1 MERTAGATSGV
12 LGLPALALGLGA
24 LALGQALQ
32 VSNGHV
38 DPVAIRWLSLA
49 LALALVGVVRPRLPW
64 RGSQGPRGGWERLVD
79 LALTGGAL
87 WQLWQLG
94 QGPPAVALTH
104 VSAARLHFFYGGFVV
119 AAALVCLVWVPRLQW
134 AAGVGLLLVH
144 FGLGAVL
151 IGSGVDP
158 HIDVYMIHRE
168 SLAALLDGRN
178 PYTLTFP
185 NIYSST
191 VMYGPE
197 QLAGGRL
204 NFGYC
209 YPPLSLFLGLPG
221 HLLGD
226 YRYSLLGAMTLS
238 GAMLMDLGRGRG
250 SVGTART
257 MRTGTLAAAALLYTP
272 RIFYVLEHGWTDSLV
287 ACLLVATI
295 WTAVRAKRLLPVV
308 LGLFVAAKQYTFLGL
323 PALGLLLPGRRPA
336 AEQWRLVVV
345 AVLVAA
351 GVTLPLMLWDVRR
364 FVWDVLVL
372 QFYSPFRA
380 DALSYLAWVAR
391 TSGHRL
397 PSLVGFLALVP
408 VLGLGLWRGARTPAG
423 GAAVVGCTYLVFFAF
438 NKQAFANY
446 YFFCLTAL
454 LAAVSAAAVERD
466 ES

>member
-1 MERTAGATSGV
+1 M
-12 LGLPALALGLGA
+12 PALALALGA
-24 LALGQALQ
+24 LSLGQALQ
-32 VSNGHV
+32 VSHGHV
-38 DPVAIRWLSLA
+38 DPLAIRWLSLT
-49 LALALVGVVRPRLPW
+49 LVLALVGVVRPRLPW
-64 RGSQGPRGGWERLVD
+64 LEARALEGPRGGELVD
-79 LALTGGAL
+79 LVLTAGVL

-104 VSAARLHFFYGGFVV
+104 ASAARLHVFYGGFAL
-119 AAALVCLVWVPRLQW
+119 AAALVCLVWVPRLQQ
-134 AAGVGLLLVH
+134 AAGMGLLLVH
-144 FGLGAVL
+144 LVLGAML

-158 HIDVYMIHRE
+158 RIDVYMIHRE
-168 SLAALLDGRN
+168 SLSALLDGRN
-178 PYTLTFP
+178 PYELTFP

-191 VMYGPE
+191 AMYGPE

-209 YPPLSLFLGLPG
+209 YPPLSLLLGLPG

-238 GAMLMDLGRGRG
+238 GAMLMDLGRGPMQ
-250 SVGTART
+250 TMRT
-257 MRTGTLAAAALLYTP
+257 LRTLRTLRTGTLAAAALLYTP
-272 RIFYVLEHGWTDSLV
+272 RVFYVLEHGWTDSLV

-295 WTAVRAKRLLPVV
+295 WAAVRAERLLPVA

-323 PALGLLLPGRRPA
+323 PALGLLLLGRRRA
-336 AEQWRLVVV
+336 AERWRLVGL

-351 GVTLPLMLWDVRR
+351 GVTLPLMLWNVRR
-364 FVWDVLVL
+364 FIWDVLVL

-391 TSGHRL
+391 TSGQRL
-397 PSLVGFLALVP
+397 SSLVGFLALVP

-423 GAAVVGCTYLVFFAF
+423 AAAVLGCTYLVFFAF

-454 LAAVSAAAVERD
+454 LAAVSAAAVERELGPD
-466 ES
+466 TTSL

>member
-1 MERTAGATSGV
+1 M
-12 LGLPALALGLGA
+12 LGLPALALALGA

-32 VSNGHV
+32 VSHGHV
-38 DPVAIRWLSLA
+38 DPVAIRWLSLT
-49 LALALVGVVRPRLPW
+49 LALAVVGVVRPRWPW
-64 RGSQGPRGGWERLVD
+64 LEAREAQGPRGVSLVD
-79 LALTGGAL
+79 LVLTGGAL

-104 VSAARLHFFYGGFVV
+104 ASAARLHLFDGGFAV
-119 AAALVCLVWVPRLQW
+119 AAVLVCLVWVPRLRGV
-134 AAGVGLLLVH
+134 AGVGLLLVH
-144 FGLGAVL
+144 FGLGAMLV
-151 IGSGVDP
+151 GSGVDP
-158 HIDVYMIHRE
+158 RIDVYMIHRE

-178 PYTLTFP
+178 PYELTFP

-209 YPPLSLFLGLPG
+209 YPPLSLLLGLPG

-238 GAMLMDLGRGRG
+238 GAMLMDLGRGAVRMTPT
-250 SVGTART
+250 V
-257 MRTGTLAAAALLYTP
+257 RTGRTGVLAAAALLYTP
-272 RIFYVLEHGWTDSLV
+272 RVFYVLEHGWTDSLV

-295 WTAVRAKRLLPVV
+295 WAAVRAGRFLPVA

-323 PALGLLLPGRRPA
+323 PALGLLLIGRERTA
-336 AEQWRLVVV
+336 ARWRLVGL

-351 GVTLPLMLWDVRR
+351 GVTLPLMLWNVRR

-380 DALSYLAWVAR
+380 DALSYLAWAVRAGGR
-391 TSGHRL
+391 RWS
-397 PSLVGFLALVP
+397 SLVGFLALVP

-423 GAAVVGCTYLVFFAF
+423 AAAVLACTYLVFFAF

-454 LAAVSAAAVERD
+454 LAAVSAAAMER
-466 ES
+466 SG